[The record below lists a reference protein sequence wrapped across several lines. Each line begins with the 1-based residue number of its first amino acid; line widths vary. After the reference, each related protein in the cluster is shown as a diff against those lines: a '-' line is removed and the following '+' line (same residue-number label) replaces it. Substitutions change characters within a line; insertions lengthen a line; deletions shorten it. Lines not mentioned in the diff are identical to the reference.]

1 MSNAINGLGKT
12 ALEAAK
18 AMFLAVFSRPL
29 NTNFVNFQLDASSGE
44 LIVSARDESD
54 SGEVG
59 IYRGVFRWPYNKVSL
74 NTVCPNPL
82 VVEVEYPLT
91 FRQLR
96 AQLLAR
102 YDFVLEENEVA
113 LTNGGV
119 GLMDDNHLATPLMNE
134 YGQFRLY
141 ATGASGRF
149 VAGTY
154 LSLIFI
160 QPNSRVPLRALL
172 DFRSQGA
179 LGVLAAR

>member
-1 MSNAINGLGKT
+1 MSNANNGLGKT
-12 ALEAAK
+12 ALEAVK

-29 NTNFVNFQLDASSGE
+29 NTNFVNFQLDVSSGE

-59 IYRGVFRWPYNKVSL
+59 IYRGIFRWPYTKASL
-74 NTVCPNPL
+74 NVACPNPL
-82 VVEVEYPLT
+82 AVEVEYPLT

-96 AQLLAR
+96 AQLVSR
-102 YDFVLEENEVA
+102 YDLVLEENEVS
-113 LTNGGV
+113 LTNGGA
-119 GLMDDNHLATPLMNE
+119 GLLDDSILATPLMNE

-141 ATGASGRF
+141 ATATSGRF

-160 QPNSRVPLRALL
+160 QPHTRIPLRALF
-172 DFRSQGA
+172 DFKSQGA